1 MPNLL
6 VVDDEPNVLYSLE
19 KALSGETFRVR
30 TARTAR
36 EGIEAVRE
44 QPPDAVILDVR
55 LPDLSGLEAFDQ
67 MRSINPRLP
76 VIVITAHAATE
87 TAIEAMKRGA
97 FEYLL
102 KPVDLHRLRDV
113 VAKALELSRLRH
125 GPAGFEESPLT
136 DSTADH
142 IVGRS
147 AAMQEVYKAIGRVAG
162 QNMAVLITGESGT
175 GKELV
180 ARAIY
185 HYSDRGQSPFLAVSC
200 AAVPDA
206 LLESE

>member
-1 MPNLL
+1 MPTLL

-67 MRSINPRLP
+67 MRGMDPRLP

-102 KPVDLHRLRDV
+102 KPVDLHQLRNV
-113 VAKALELSRLRH
+113 VAKAVELSRLRH
-125 GPAGFEESPLT
+125 VPAVFEESPLP
-136 DSTADH
+136 DTAADR

-147 AAMQEVYKAIGRVAG
+147 AAMQEVYKTLGRLAG
-162 QNMAVLITGESGT
+162 RN
-175 GKELV
+175 
-180 ARAIY
+180 R
-185 HYSDRGQSPFLAVSC
+185 
-200 AAVPDA
+200 
-206 LLESE
+206 SEE